1 MEIIALI
8 LESPEMSDLVRSLV
22 DGICRL
28 LENIQ
33 FNLPG
38 GVLEGESLFD
48 FSNTAIKERYVY
60 SSFLNDFFLL
70 DCIYST
76 IMKYYIYA
84 CKVHNLGV
92 NKF

>member
-48 FSNTAIKERYVY
+48 FSNNAIKERYVY
-60 SSFLNDFFLL
+60 SSFLDVFFPP
-70 DCIYST
+70 
-76 IMKYYIYA
+76 
-84 CKVHNLGV
+84 
-92 NKF
+92 